1 MRKGLLLVL
10 SLFACV
16 IGIYAQTTVISNG
29 SSKKLGNIDFKELES
44 MYQTAIG
51 EEIDFDIPAPV
62 FYSVFDLDH
71 DGLDEVWVMDSNKKY
86 GAFFCFGNGKAE
98 IVDISHDIKSMSVLA
113 NATIAAAGLCGTG
126 CVYCNYHKVVK
137 SRVTDHLETLILA
150 NIDNGEIETS
160 YSKGDLDIE
169 TAKGKTMVESFGK
182 QVVLKHH
189 WRKIP
194 QKQ

>member
-1 MRKGLLLVL
+1 MRKRFFVI
-10 SLFACV
+10 SLIFACIAGV
-16 IGIYAQTTVISNG
+16 SAQTTVIANG

-44 MYQTAIG
+44 MYQAAVG
-51 EEIDFDIPAPV
+51 DEIDLDIPALA
-62 FYSVFDLDH
+62 FYSVFDLDK

-86 GAFFCFGNGKAE
+86 GALFCFGNGKAE
-98 IVDISHDIKSMSVLA
+98 IVDISHEIKSMSVLA
-113 NATIAAAGLCGTG
+113 NATIAACGFCGTG

-137 SRVTDHLETLILA
+137 SRVADHLETLMLA

-169 TAKGKTMVESFGK
+169 TAKGKAMVESFGK

-194 QKQ
+194 QK